1 MWYVSRPPQ
10 NKGMSRISI
19 RIRLGFTNFAEC
31 SLGFLPD
38 FGRMWIPSYCP
49 MDESHS
55 TPTCFATF
63 TLPET
68 NIALEHRPNNKT
80 ESSINFLGSWS
91 TVRIINN
98 SKGLFCFM
106 VGLTSRVYS
115 TTKILK
121 LPVSDGILIVHCGLT
136 FGPSENFLGWSFCY
150 KKTTASSRWWFQK
163 YFLFSPLF
171 GEDSHF

>member
-49 MDESHS
+49 MDASHS

-68 NIALEHRPNNKT
+68 NIALEHRPNNKR
-80 ESSINFLGSWS
+80 ESTIKSIFRVLEHGAYHQQFQGTILFHGRLDFHCFIQQLKILETSG
-91 TVRIINN
+91 VRWN
-98 SKGLFCFM
+98 SDCPL
-106 VGLTSRVYS
+106 VSHLRTA
-115 TTKILK
+115 TKIFLDGLSAIK
-121 LPVSDGILIVHCGLT
+121 NNNTLIQVVVS
-136 FGPSENFLGWSFCY
+136 
-150 KKTTASSRWWFQK
+150 
-163 YFLFSPLF
+163 
-171 GEDSHF
+171 